1 MCVLPA
7 GSKSELNIIGLLLA
21 LSDLLNP
28 CFSLQEAV
36 KREVKEE
43 AGMEIDP
50 TSLLSVEFGSGSWM
64 RFNFTGNIIGT
75 CDKLIKCDIILQEI

>member
-1 MCVLPA
+1 
-7 GSKSELNIIGLLLA
+7 
-21 LSDLLNP
+21 
-28 CFSLQEAV
+28 V

-75 CDKLIKCDIILQEI
+75 CDKLITCDIILQEI